1 MSKLASKI
9 AAAPPPE
16 VTANRRGPANSC
28 FPLYGHGDLEDWE
41 QVEALRISPA
51 GGQLREWRHV
61 QAHVDHV
68 AGVTKPITLEKFK
81 YHWRRRCFCWPVDL
95 RR

>member
-9 AAAPPPE
+9 AATPLPSADR
-16 VTANRRGPANSC
+16 ARRGPANAC

-41 QVEALRISPA
+41 ALEALRVGPP
-51 GGQLREWRHV
+51 QLEWRDV
-61 QAHVDHV
+61 QAHIDRLADVQQ
-68 AGVTKPITLEKFK
+68 PINLEKFK